1 MRRSQLFLVGAFA
14 AARCASASHPKAVTE
29 DADPYLPAF
38 EDFVRRFGK
47 TYSDAER
54 PRRFAAFRAN
64 LDIIESRNSQNNSY
78 KLGITAFADLTPEE
92 FAAAYGAPAPV
103 RPRLTAA
110 AGLPF
115 LGVDP
120 VRNLSLPESVDWRTK
135 GAVAS
140 IKQQGQCGACW
151 AFAGA
156 AAIEGAWQIAT
167 GQLVSL
173 SEQQIVDCS
182 GKLGTDGCKGG
193 SIEAGIQYSTQT
205 KLTNEASY
213 PYQMKVGTCK
223 EDNAMVMIPKG
234 GVVGYKHVTSGSE
247 QGLLEAVAQQ
257 PVAVAMDADSTLFAL
272 YKGGILSKD
281 CGDKINHAIVVIG
294 YGTDK
299 GQDYWLVRNSWGDEW
314 GEGGYGRLARGKGVE
329 GECGITA
336 TPPVMAVVDGSKA
349 KPIDVGATLIA
360 AAVAAG
366 GRAALAAL
374 LLRPV
379 ALPQEL
385 AEGTASARPGQA
397 AEPGRAGAAA
407 AAPRAAAPQA
417 TTSSDGQ
424 RLGGAKGT
432 TPLNNRLLQQFAS
445 QPGAQPAAAASQV

>member
-366 GRAALAAL
+366 VVLLSLLFCCVRWRCRRSSQRAPPLLAQD
-374 LLRPV
+374 RQPNRV
-379 ALPQEL
+379 AP
-385 AEGTASARPGQA
+385 AP
-397 AEPGRAGAAA
+397 AA